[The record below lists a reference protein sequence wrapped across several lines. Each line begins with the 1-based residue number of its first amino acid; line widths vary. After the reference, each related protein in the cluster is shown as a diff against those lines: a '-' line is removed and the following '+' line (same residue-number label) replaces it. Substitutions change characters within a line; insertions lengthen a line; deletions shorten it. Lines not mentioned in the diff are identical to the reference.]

1 MGVAVHVR
9 GPAPAIPLPSLV
21 SRRGIEAAP
30 AESTRGARRGHDF
43 GCIGVRPDDADRT
56 RDDGPGQAPGPG
68 PKQVEGKS
76 PASTCKVASG
86 PTYTPRGTIPVKAE
100 AGRKVAD
107 TFALSATFVT
117 DPKAG
122 YDPSCCQVRQYI
134 EWDKAHHDYRRGPP
148 HKGFPAD
155 ASHGAWIEDRD
166 KDDTARYGHRSGP
179 FSKPV
184 ADCGDEYRTGD
195 KQDMLHGNT
204 YCGLDQP
211 MGPPAKTGQYQFQ
224 LKVVDWCAPGTPE
237 RAASSIIA
245 VNW

>member
-1 MGVAVHVR
+1 MSVAVHV
-9 GPAPAIPLPSLV
+9 PAHARPQQSFPTHRA
-21 SRRGIEAAP
+21 SRPGLDEPTRAAC
-30 AESTRGARRGHDF
+30 RGHDF
-43 GCIGVRPDDADRT
+43 GCIEVERT
-56 RDDGPGQAPGPG
+56 KDEAPGGG
-68 PKQVEGKS
+68 PKQEPAKP

-86 PTYTPRGTIPVKAE
+86 PTYTPTGTIRVKAE
-100 AGRKVAD
+100 AGRTIAD
-107 TFALSATFVT
+107 TFAMSATFVT
-117 DPKAG
+117 DPRAG
-122 YDPSCCQVRQYI
+122 HDPSCCQVRQYI
-134 EWDKAHHDYRRGPP
+134 KWDKAHHDYRKGPP

-155 ASHGAWIEDRD
+155 AAHGTWIEDRD

-184 ADCGDEYRTGD
+184 GDCGDEYRTGD
-195 KQDMLHGNT
+195 KQDMLHGTT

-237 RAASSIIA
+237 RASSSIIT